1 MLDTVDEEDIHGRK
15 QLLQVLERE
24 SQMLSTQLDKT
35 IDENDVAQRISQI
48 DEDEETMMHH
58 TKGSFKKYDEA
69 DKQKYQT
76 MTSWKGHERL
86 ALTNMNKSSNS
97 KMDHKNQSELVKR

>member
-1 MLDTVDEEDIHGRK
+1 VDEEDIHGRK

-35 IDENDVAQRISQI
+35 IDENDVAQRMSQEG
-48 DEDEETMMHH
+48 DDEETLMHN
-58 TKGSFKKYDEA
+58 TKGKFPKYDET

-76 MTSWKGHERL
+76 MTNMKGHERL
-86 ALTNMNKSSNS
+86 SLTNMNKTHHG
-97 KMDHKNQSELVKR
+97 KMDHKNQSELSKR